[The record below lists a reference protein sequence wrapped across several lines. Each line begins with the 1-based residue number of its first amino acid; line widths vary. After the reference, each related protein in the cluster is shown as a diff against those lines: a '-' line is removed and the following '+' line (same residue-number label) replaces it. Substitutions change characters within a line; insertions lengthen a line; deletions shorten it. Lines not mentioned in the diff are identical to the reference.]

1 MDELED
7 MKKRVIHVRER
18 LAAMPGSGS
27 DQSGPADPQTG
38 ERWDRYNVLGHMA
51 EMLPYWIGQLTV
63 ALDQGVPIGR
73 QPDSHERRAG
83 IDGGRSA
90 GEAALRDQVDA
101 GLGDLVAFLGRLG
114 PGDLD
119 RAITMRNRGEQ
130 PMRWALENLLVG
142 HVEQHCSQLTE
153 LG

>member
-1 MDELED
+1 MDELEN
-7 MKKRVIHVRER
+7 MKQRVIGARER
-18 LAAMPGSGS
+18 LAAMPDTGS
-27 DQSGPADPQTG
+27 DQPGPADPQTG
-38 ERWDRYNVLGHMA
+38 ERWDRYNVLGHLA

-63 ALDQGVPIGR
+63 AMDEGGPIGR
-73 QPDSHERRAG
+73 QPDSEGRRAG

-101 GLGDLVAFLGRLG
+101 GLGGLVVFLDRLG